1 MDAPLVL
8 TTRLNP
14 SEIDKEALNVDCS
27 WQYPRAFYEASQG
40 QPHPAELK
48 SHIEIDAHAHDG
60 AEELMAVYDEGEIK
74 NILRGKVDLSDAK
87 LPNAVRHYFEVLPAG
102 DPTLNKFKSK
112 LYSYIQHFSGK

>member
-1 MDAPLVL
+1 MHLFCVL

-48 SHIEIDAHAHDG
+48 SHLRLLNIVS
-60 AEELMAVYDEGEIK
+60 ELMGTCVDMVGLM
-74 NILRGKVDLSDAK
+74 IL
-87 LPNAVRHYFEVLPAG
+87 VL
-102 DPTLNKFKSK
+102 
-112 LYSYIQHFSGK
+112 